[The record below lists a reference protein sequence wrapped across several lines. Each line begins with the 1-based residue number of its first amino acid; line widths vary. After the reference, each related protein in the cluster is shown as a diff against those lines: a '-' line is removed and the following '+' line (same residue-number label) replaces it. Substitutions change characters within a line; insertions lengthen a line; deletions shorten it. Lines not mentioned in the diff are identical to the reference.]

1 MFLIGKSWWM
11 PQPENMAA
19 SALKDKGPSTYS
31 TWGYQM
37 LIGSFVGTK
46 TNGLTDRKGHVWW
59 VIRNS
64 FLIDADVL
72 LVREKIMFPFIP
84 IASTCMV
91 VQICMDDWIRGTIS
105 ENTGCAGILTKHF
118 HSEGL
123 DEAGCPAFGTM
134 ALSHVSS
141 LEGCIDSCSCM
152 IVGHHVIAPKFG

>member
-11 PQPENMAA
+11 TQPENMAA

-31 TWGYQM
+31 TKGYQM

-46 TNGLTDRKGHVWW
+46 TNGLTDHKGHVCW

-64 FLIDADVL
+64 FLDWC
-72 LVREKIMFPFIP
+72 RCS
-84 IASTCMV
+84 ASSWKDHVSFHTNCI
-91 VQICMDDWIRGTIS
+91 QLHGGTELYGWLNQRNNQWEHRLSI
-105 ENTGCAGILTKHF
+105 
-118 HSEGL
+118 EGL

-141 LEGCIDSCSCM
+141 LEVCIDGCSCM
-152 IVGHHVIAPKFG
+152 FVGHHVIAPKFG